1 MLVYYH
7 CATQRTQL
15 SGGRCPDRHGPAGTP
30 PSFDRIEQASSPPER
45 LQTIHPGARG
55 GSFHSFPMV
64 KERTVEPPN
73 GMTQNL

>member
-1 MLVYYH
+1 MDRLE
-7 CATQRTQL
+7 R
-15 SGGRCPDRHGPAGTP
+15 RCPST
-30 PSFDRIEQASSPPER
+30 ASSRPPLPPER